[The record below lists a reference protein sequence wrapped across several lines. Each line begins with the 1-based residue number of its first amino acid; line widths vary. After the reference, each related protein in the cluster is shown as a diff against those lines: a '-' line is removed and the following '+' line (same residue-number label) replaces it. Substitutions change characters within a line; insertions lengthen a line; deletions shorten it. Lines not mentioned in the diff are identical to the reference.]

1 MNLCKYLNKFENLLK
16 KTRCFNLHL
25 ESPQIN
31 DLLSQFFNQ
40 LNDIQHHLQNSH
52 WTKINVQITEVNIK
66 HLWPKTDLKDGFPE
80 GFKSIIKEK
89 MKFQLTYQTIL
100 YGKTI
105 NIYFFSEKKD
115 SIKNLFNQ
123 ISLMLMW
130 LSYIISV
137 SKSDSNCCK
146 ILTIYFYKLDHNKK
160 IPNNPTDRLH
170 DHHVNSA
177 FTYCCVPNNE
187 IIIFREEEW
196 FKVFIHETFH
206 SFGLDFARQ
215 ENNKIN
221 ESLKEVFGLNI
232 TYNLTESYCESWAR
246 IINIIFCAYWTK
258 NHHKN
263 FDQFQKEF
271 YKLMKLEVFFSVLQ
285 MVKVLEFHHLEY
297 DKIISLSRSLT
308 NKSVSNKS
316 VTNNSVTNKSLS
328 TDMQNYKESTP
339 VFSYYVLTCVNLM
352 NLNSFITWCS
362 RNNTIIFNFD
372 THATNLD
379 TYVQFIKKL
388 CTNKYLLKN
397 ISCIQTLFKH
407 NDDDWLNNTLRM
419 SINQISFI

>member
-1 MNLCKYLNKFENLLK
+1 MNICKHLNKFETLLK
-16 KTRCFNLHL
+16 KTNCFNLHL

-31 DLLSQFFNQ
+31 DLLIQFFNQ
-40 LNDIQHHLQNSH
+40 LNEIQNHLQDSH
-52 WTKINVQITEVNIK
+52 WTKLNVQITEVNIK
-66 HLWPKTDLKDGFPE
+66 YLWPKSDLKNGFPE

-100 YGKTI
+100 FGKTI

-115 SIKNLFNQ
+115 SVKNLFNQ
-123 ISLMLMW
+123 ISLILMW

-137 SKSDSNCCK
+137 SNSDSNCCK
-146 ILTIYFYKLDHNKK
+146 TLTIYFYKLDHNKN
-160 IPNNPTDRLH
+160 IPNNSNARLNDRH
-170 DHHVNSA
+170 INSA

-206 SFGLDFARQ
+206 SFGLDFALQ
-215 ENNKIN
+215 ENNKIDK
-221 ESLKEVFGLNI
+221 SLKELFGLNI
-232 TYNLTESYCESWAR
+232 KYNLTESYSESWAR

-263 FDQFQKEF
+263 FNQFQKAF

-285 MVKVLEFHHLEY
+285 MVKVLEFNNLEY
-297 DKIISLSRSLT
+297 DKIISLS
-308 NKSVSNKS
+308 
-316 VTNNSVTNKSLS
+316 NNSLS
-328 TDMQNYKESTP
+328 SDMQNYTESTP

-352 NLNSFITWCS
+352 NLNTFITWCFQ
-362 RNNTIIFNFD
+362 NNNIIFNFD
-372 THATNLD
+372 AHDDNASLD
-379 TYVQFIKKL
+379 KYVQLIKKMR
-388 CTNKYLLKN
+388 TNKYLIEN
-397 ISCIQTLFKH
+397 ISCIQALFK
-407 NDDDWLNNTLRM
+407 NNNDDWLNNTLRM